1 MTGFPMH
8 WAVAWLKDIVS
19 KLVDGSHN
27 PPPKNSQGL
36 PMLSA
41 LNITQN
47 TIEFSSYRLIDP
59 GSFAIEHRRT
69 RVSPG
74 DVLLTIVGAIGRAA
88 VVPQN
93 SPPFTLQRSVAV
105 FSPILIEPKFLMY
118 QLEAPEIAQSLKD
131 KARGTAQKGI
141 YLKTL
146 GQIEIALPPL
156 GEQRR
161 IVAKIEELFSEVDKG
176 IESLT
181 TAREQLKAYRQS
193 ILKAAFEGKLTVR
206 NASDGG
212 SFSEKPLGAFLKFLT
227 SGSRGW
233 ADYYAENGH
242 TFIRAQNLKYDR
254 LDLSDR
260 AYVQIPEDNTER
272 VRTRVCYGDV
282 LVTITGANVTRT
294 GIINKDLGVAYVSQ
308 HVALCRT
315 TDELLPEF
323 LYWYLVSDTGG
334 RKQLNAFAYGAGK
347 PGLNLNNIRQV
358 KIPVPPLQA
367 QKAIVSRI
375 SELLDS
381 EQKMSAAIKE
391 AFISAASLRQS
402 ILKRAFSG
410 QLVPQVA
417 NEEPA
422 SVLLDRIRTEKCSS
436 PRKNRSEAHV

>member
-1 MTGFPMH
+1 MKSLVLDQLPQG
-8 WAVAWLKDIVS
+8 WAICRFDEIIHSYSGNS
-19 KLVDGSHN
+19 KLIKGRLHASFA
-27 PPPKNSQGL
+27 QGRFL
-36 PMLSA
+36 GFSASGGDVWLDHYEEEGPAIILSA
-41 LNITQN
+41 VGARCGKCFLANGKWSAIANTHVLRTNEALIETKFLWYLLNDELFWI
-47 TIEFSSYRLIDP
+47 RG
-59 GSFAIEHRRT
+59 GSGQPFVRTKESLTRKFAI
-69 RVSPG
+69 
-74 DVLLTIVGAIGRAA
+74 
-88 VVPQN
+88 
-93 SPPFTLQRSVAV
+93 
-105 FSPILIEPKFLMY
+105 
-118 QLEAPEIAQSLKD
+118 
-131 KARGTAQKGI
+131 
-141 YLKTL
+141 
-146 GQIEIALPPL
+146 PPL
-156 GEQRR
+156 SEQRR
-161 IVAKIEELFSEVDKG
+161 IVAKIEELFSEIDKC

-233 ADYYAENGH
+233 ADYYAEHGH

-260 AYVQIPEDNTER
+260 AYVQIPEDNTEG

-422 SVLLDRIRTEKCSS
+422 SVLLDRIRTEKRSS